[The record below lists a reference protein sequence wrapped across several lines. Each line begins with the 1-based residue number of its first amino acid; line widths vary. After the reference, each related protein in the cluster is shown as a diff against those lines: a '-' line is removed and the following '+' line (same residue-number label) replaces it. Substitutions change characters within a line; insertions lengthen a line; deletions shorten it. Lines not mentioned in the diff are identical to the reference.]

1 MERRIDHPGRM
12 WLERL
17 MSNTY
22 KFPEDFIWAT
32 ATAAHQVEGGNTNND
47 VWVMEQTPHSM
58 FREKSG
64 EACDHFN
71 RYPEDIRMLADLGF
85 NSYRFSIE
93 WSRVEPEPGVYS
105 QEALSH
111 YRRMLQCC
119 YDNGLTPMVT
129 LHHFTSPIWLLKDGG
144 WQSAETPGRFAD
156 YASLVAGS
164 LGDLISRICT
174 INEANIG
181 RVLTANGTMPP
192 LHVLQASKS
201 WQEASAVIGVTAEEF
216 LPFMF
221 TVTDQAREIVMQAHH
236 MAVAE
241 IRRINPDIQCGITL
255 AVDDI
260 IAVEGGVQ
268 LAEQH
273 RREVNKVYLEELKD
287 DDFVGVQ
294 SYTRHRFDNNGPV
307 EPEQGVELTQMGY
320 EFWPE
325 SLEAS
330 IRVAHAVSGLP
341 VLVTENGIATQD
353 DGRRK
358 EFIHRALQG
367 VGRCIDDGVPVLGY
381 TYWSAFDNFEWML
394 GYGPTFGL
402 IAVNRSTQERT
413 AKDSARWLGDVAR
426 SGFMQPGGAW
436 L

>member
-1 MERRIDHPGRM
+1 MYR
-12 WLERL
+12 
-17 MSNTY
+17 
-22 KFPEDFIWAT
+22 FPENFIWAT

-64 EACDHFN
+64 DACDHFN
-71 RYPEDIRMLADLGF
+71 RYPEDIRMLAELGF

-93 WSRVEPEPGVYS
+93 WARVEPQPGVYS
-105 QEALSH
+105 QDALEH

-119 YDNGLTPMVT
+119 HDNGLKPTVT

-156 YASLVAGS
+156 YAGRVARS

-181 RVLTANGTMPP
+181 RVLTSSGVMPP
-192 LHVLQASKS
+192 LQKLQASKG
-201 WQEASAVIGVTAEEF
+201 WQEVSAVIGVNAETF

-221 TVTDQAREIVMQAHH
+221 AVTDQAREIVMQAHH
-236 MAVAE
+236 RAVAA
-241 IRRINPDIQCGITL
+241 IRRINPGIPCGITL
-255 AVDDI
+255 AVEDI
-260 IAVEGGVQ
+260 VAVDGGEQ

-273 RREVNKVYLEELKD
+273 RREVNEVYLADLKQ

-294 SYTRHRFDNNGPV
+294 SYTRHRFNSRGPV
-307 EPEQGVELTQMGY
+307 GPEQGVELTQMGY

-330 IRVAHAVSGLP
+330 IRTAHAMSGLP
-341 VLVTENGIATQD
+341 VLVTENGIATPD
-353 DGRRK
+353 DNRRR
-358 EFIHRALQG
+358 EFVYRALEG
-367 VGRCIDDGVPVLGY
+367 VARCIDDGIPVLGY

-394 GYGPTFGL
+394 GYEPTFGL
-402 IAVNRSTQERT
+402 IAVDRSTQERT
-413 AKDSARWLGDVAR
+413 IKDSARWLGGIAR
-426 SGFMQPGGAW
+426 SSIMYSRGDGG
-436 L
+436 LTP

>member
-1 MERRIDHPGRM
+1 MYR
-12 WLERL
+12 
-17 MSNTY
+17 
-22 KFPEDFIWAT
+22 FPENFIWAT

-64 EACDHFN
+64 DACDHFN
-71 RYPEDIRMLADLGF
+71 RYPEDIRMLAELGF

-93 WSRVEPEPGVYS
+93 WARVEPQPGVYS
-105 QEALSH
+105 QDALEH

-119 YDNGLTPMVT
+119 HDNGLKPTVT

-156 YASLVAGS
+156 YAGRVARS

-181 RVLTANGTMPP
+181 RVLTSSGVMPP
-192 LHVLQASKS
+192 LQKLQASKG
-201 WQEASAVIGVTAEEF
+201 WQEVSAVIGVNAETF

-221 TVTDQAREIVMQAHH
+221 AVTDQAREIVMQAHH
-236 MAVAE
+236 RAVAA
-241 IRRINPDIQCGITL
+241 IRRINPGIPCGITL
-255 AVDDI
+255 AVEDI
-260 IAVEGGVQ
+260 VAVDGGEQ

-273 RREVNKVYLEELKD
+273 RREVNEVYLADLK
-287 DDFVGVQ
+287 
-294 SYTRHRFDNNGPV
+294 
-307 EPEQGVELTQMGY
+307 TQMGY

-330 IRVAHAVSGLP
+330 IRTAHAMSGLP
-341 VLVTENGIATQD
+341 VLVTENGIATPD
-353 DGRRK
+353 DNRRR
-358 EFIHRALQG
+358 EFVYRALEG
-367 VGRCIDDGVPVLGY
+367 VARCIDDGIPVLGY

-394 GYGPTFGL
+394 GYEPTFGL
-402 IAVNRSTQERT
+402 IAVDRSTQERT
-413 AKDSARWLGDVAR
+413 IKDSARWLGGIAR
-426 SGFMQPGGAW
+426 SSIMYSRGDGG
-436 L
+436 LTP